1 MISSQRITSD
11 EKFLI
16 RPLKFLA
23 VTFVVSF
30 VVVVFFR
37 PLNDFLLFKMGHK
50 DHYYCKQNAD
60 LLTRRN
66 NFVVAVVPLKTN
78 SLIYSVE

>member
-30 VVVVFFR
+30 VVVVVVFFR

-50 DHYYCKQNAD
+50 DHYYYKQNAD

-66 NFVVAVVPLKTN
+66 
-78 SLIYSVE
+78 